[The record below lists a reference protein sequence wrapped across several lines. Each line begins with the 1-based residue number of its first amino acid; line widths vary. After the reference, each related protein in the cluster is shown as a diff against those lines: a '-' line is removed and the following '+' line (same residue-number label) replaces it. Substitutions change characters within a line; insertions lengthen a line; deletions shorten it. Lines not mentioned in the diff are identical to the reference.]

1 MADLLAAAYAASG
14 SAHRDQWR
22 CDNWSA
28 ACAQIGAAHAVTSA
42 VVNGLLMDAVT
53 LRERLPQVGA
63 VFAEGLIA
71 YRLVHLIC
79 ERTRLVKGAEAL
91 RGLDAELA
99 QELRT
104 WGARSVEQA
113 GRDIDALVL
122 RHDRYAVRRTE
133 TRSRSAYLDVATEPA
148 KGTAYVSAAVSAT
161 DGAAFDQRA
170 DALARTVCRR
180 DPRDLD
186 QRRAAAVGA
195 MGFGWDRLP
204 CLCEHDDCD
213 AATTPPVGGVVIHVI
228 ARHDTLDTTHDPDDG
243 ANGADDADDADG
255 ADGVDGP
262 WDSQGARDTEA
273 ASDSADRPDV
283 DDPCD
288 AVDPSGSAGASDS
301 ADPRHAESA
310 DADAAALP
318 ETDNSTTATV
328 SLTDQRRALVGEH
341 PPLLPRPWYTYTLSG
356 LTAALNTD
364 PGQLCPAAPAVILG
378 GAVLP
383 APVAAQAALHA
394 TLRELIHPG
403 QAPPE
408 PRYRPSRTLAEF
420 VRCRDQT
427 CRFPGC
433 TRPATIGDI
442 DHTIPYP
449 YGPTCASNLACLPVP
464 RTPLAQTF
472 WPGWSNRQF
481 PDGTIVWTAP
491 DGNTNTTYP
500 GSRLLFPELCTP
512 TTEFTLT
519 GTPPPKHTA
528 GLTMP
533 KRTTTRTQTRQQRI
547 NHERRHNGADT

>member
-1 MADLLAAAYAASG
+1 MADMLAAAYAASG
-14 SAHRDQWR
+14 SAHREQWR

-28 ACAQIGAAHAVTSA
+28 VCAQIGAAHAVTSA

-63 VFAEGLIA
+63 VFAEGLIG

-79 ERTRLVKGAEAL
+79 GRTRLVKGAEAL
-91 RGLDAELA
+91 RGLDAVLA

-122 RHDRYAVRRTE
+122 RHDRYALRRTE
-133 TRSRSAYLDVATEPA
+133 TSSRSAYLDVATEPA

-213 AATTPPVGGVVIHVI
+213 AATTPPAGGVVIHVI

-243 ANGADDADDADG
+243 ANGADGADGVDDAGDAEDVDGGEDADG
-255 ADGVDGP
+255 ADADG
-262 WDSQGARDTEA
+262 
-273 ASDSADRPDV
+273 AS
-283 DDPCD
+283 D
-288 AVDPSGSAGASDS
+288 AVDPSGSQGVSDS
-301 ADPRHAESA
+301 ADLFGAADAEDAGGTDAESA
-310 DADAAALP
+310 AHP
-318 ETDNSTTATV
+318 QTDNSTTATATATV
-328 SLTDQRRALVGEH
+328 SLTAQRRALVGEH
-341 PPLLPRPWYTYTLSG
+341 PPLLPRPWFTYTLSG
-356 LTAALNTD
+356 LTAALDTD
-364 PGQLCPAAPAVILG
+364 PGQLCPATPAVILG

-408 PRYRPSRTLAEF
+408 PHYRPSRTLAEF

-442 DHTIPYP
+442 DHTVPYP
-449 YGPTCASNLACLPVP
+449 YGPTCASNLACLRVSHGCAV
-464 RTPLAQTF
+464 RV
-472 WPGWSNRQF
+472 GGGVR
-481 PDGTIVWTAP
+481 
-491 DGNTNTTYP
+491 
-500 GSRLLFPELCTP
+500 
-512 TTEFTLT
+512 
-519 GTPPPKHTA
+519 A
-528 GLTMP
+528 GV
-533 KRTTTRTQTRQQRI
+533 
-547 NHERRHNGADT
+547 ESSA